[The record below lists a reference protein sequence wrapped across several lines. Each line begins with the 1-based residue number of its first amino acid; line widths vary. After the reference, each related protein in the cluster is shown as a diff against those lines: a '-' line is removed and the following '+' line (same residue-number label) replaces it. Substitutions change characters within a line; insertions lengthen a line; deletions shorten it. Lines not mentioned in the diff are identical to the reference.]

1 MHREGYRRGDQ
12 GLVSRLNDKLVG
24 LRLALAVALIAV
36 VLGVL
41 LYSYIFLT
49 SGAPP
54 PFYVERNGSV
64 LPKKVKRSG
73 PWLVPIP
80 PTKTRL
86 ETEPAQSPAA
96 GSPPPEPPPLPTAA
110 EEE

>member
-1 MHREGYRRGDQ
+1 
-12 GLVSRLNDKLVG
+12 VSRLDDKLVG

-41 LYSYIFLT
+41 LYGYIFLT

-64 LPKKVKRSG
+64 LPERVKRSG
-73 PWLVPIP
+73 PELKPIP
-80 PTKTRL
+80 PSKTRL
-86 ETEPAQSPAA
+86 ETELPQSPAA
-96 GSPPPEPPPLPTAA
+96 GPGHSR
-110 EEE
+110 